1 MSCRALPERW
11 SFSRVA
17 TLILSNGVSGC
28 PCEEFAPGPGTR
40 MVEERGVPRL
50 EKGKLAEKE
59 RDGAGG
65 SSATV
70 LLCLSLL
77 SLSLH
82 RGDAPETFMEDFTP
96 LRSS

>member
-1 MSCRALPERW
+1 ML
-11 SFSRVA
+11 
-17 TLILSNGVSGC
+17 GC
-28 PCEEFAPGPGTR
+28 PCEGFAPGLGTR

-50 EKGKLAEKE
+50 EEGKLAEKE

-65 SSATV
+65 SSPTV
-70 LLCLSLL
+70 LLFLSPLSL

-82 RGDAPETFMEDFTP
+82 RGDAPETFMEDFAP